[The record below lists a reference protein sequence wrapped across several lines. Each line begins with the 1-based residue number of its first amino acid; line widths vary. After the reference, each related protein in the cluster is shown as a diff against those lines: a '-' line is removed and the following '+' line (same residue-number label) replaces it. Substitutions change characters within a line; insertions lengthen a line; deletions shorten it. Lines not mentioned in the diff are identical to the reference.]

1 MTDAITRAAHAICRE
16 RCFMFGNYP
25 CSPKSHCR
33 VSSSDQPSCLVLAK
47 AALAATAAQPDAT
60 AIRLAVIM
68 ECLTAVQSSAWE
80 HGDDDSFS
88 RGMDAGAIRQSKT
101 DFAAIF
107 ARIPTAPDA
116 VPHDRRSPMEHWDGG
131 E

>member
-33 VSSSDQPSCLVLAK
+33 VSSGDQPSCLVLAK
-47 AALAATAAQPDAT
+47 AALAAIRALIQTASDP
-60 AIRLAVIM
+60 
-68 ECLTAVQSSAWE
+68 
-80 HGDDDSFS
+80 
-88 RGMDAGAIRQSKT
+88 
-101 DFAAIF
+101 
-107 ARIPTAPDA
+107 
-116 VPHDRRSPMEHWDGG
+116 VPHDRLSPMEHDRDRG